1 MYRMYRMK
9 RGFPGHV
16 SNLERN
22 DTTSRG
28 DMTKLGDY
36 DSRKVDLRIPGKGD
50 MAYLGVDFDPLCLDT
65 TMMCH

>member
-1 MYRMYRMK
+1 M
-9 RGFPGHV
+9 
-16 SNLERN
+16 SNLERK

-28 DMTKLGDY
+28 DMTELGDY

-50 MAYLGVDFDPLCLDT
+50 MACLGVDFDPLCLDT